1 MLWYNQFT
9 QKGCEHKLSHDNI
22 IIPELLPPA
31 EDGVFRTL
39 MTNPNA
45 EPILRD
51 VIESFLHFPVTK
63 VEVKNAEMPISDIN
77 EKRERFDVN
86 CSINDGTQQAD
97 VEMQADAMK
106 GDSQKTEHKIIK
118 SRAIYNLCDLHS
130 GQTGRG
136 ITYDKLMRSYQM
148 MFCGYTV
155 FPERNDFVSRFSFRD
170 EEGKELLDTVGII
183 FIELTKLKE
192 IISKP
197 INDMSGEEQWSLFF
211 AFGGDLNYLDLMD
224 RLESARKEIKMARE
238 LLSTISQDE
247 NERARFRSRRMFQM
261 DMEHDRAV
269 TRDERSME
277 IAKNML
283 KLNMAVELIA
293 QVTGLTIA
301 EVEAL
306 RKDI

>member
-1 MLWYNQFT
+1 M
-9 QKGCEHKLSHDNI
+9 SIDNF

-39 MTNPNA
+39 LTHPDA

-51 VIESFLHFPVTK
+51 IIESFLQFPVTK
-63 VEVKNAEMPISDIN
+63 VEVKNVEMPISDIN

-86 CSINDGTQQAD
+86 CAINDGSQQAD

-106 GDSQKTEHKIIK
+106 GDSQKTDHRIIK

-136 ITYDKLMRSYQM
+136 ISYDKLMRSYQM

-155 FPERNDFVSRFSFRD
+155 FPDRSDFVNRFSFRD
-170 EEGKELLDTVGII
+170 EKGEELLDTVGIV
-183 FIELTKLKE
+183 FIELSKLSAF
-192 IISKP
+192 INKP
-197 INDMSGEEQWSLFF
+197 VKDMSSEEQWSMFF
-211 AFGGDLNYLDLMD
+211 AYGGDSNYLDLMNG
-224 RLESARKEIKMARE
+224 LEDAREEIKMARE

-277 IAKNML
+277 IAMNML
-283 KLNMAVELIA
+283 KLSMAVELIA